1 MAVFSRIYKLLLLG
15 CLTLSGCATWTL
27 TVTREEL
34 QRDLATRFPVEID
47 RHVVVVRL
55 ADPVLEFPGVH
66 DRVALRMAVALN
78 SLVANSRGDLR
89 VEGRIEYVEAEHA
102 FYLREPNITAF
113 HMNAPT
119 PGSPAGGLLERVNR
133 LVDSATLEHLAR
145 AGAEQALRL
154 RPIYRLDAARSENEA
169 RAIRHL
175 RSLHVRN
182 DALLIEVGLK
192 P

>member
-1 MAVFSRIYKLLLLG
+1 
-15 CLTLSGCATWTL
+15 LTLTL
-27 TVTREEL
+27 TREEL

-47 RHVVVVRL
+47 HHVVVVRL
-55 ADPVLEFPGVH
+55 ADPVLEFPGVGDH
-66 DRVALRMAVALN
+66 VALRVTVVLS
-78 SLVANSRGDLR
+78 SLLANSTGDLR
-89 VEGRIEYVEAEHA
+89 VEGRIAYVEAEHA
-102 FYLREPNITAF
+102 FYLREPNITSF

-119 PGSPAGGLLERVNR
+119 PGSPAGGLLERVNDH
-133 LVDSATLEHLAR
+133 VDSATLDHLAR
-145 AGAEQALRL
+145 AGAEQALRQ

-175 RSLHVRN
+175 RALHVRN